1 MIIPQTN
8 KYKKLAALLSQLEVL
23 GTTGQ
28 HLSQVPNAIQDL
40 ANAKLLRRS
49 DINEMYENYVGVA
62 TGLLTD
68 ISRLAEEAETVRA
81 MLLAPDEEVN
91 DG

>member
-40 ANAKLLRRS
+40 ANAKPLRRS